1 MEIAAQPQVCADGG
15 FLLIAGVCFLSYL
28 AGALPF
34 GYLVARFRGVEDIR
48 LRGSGNIGAT
58 NVTRVLGASWGAL
71 VLVLDV
77 AKGAF
82 GTWLGSAYL
91 PWGRMG
97 GLLTGLLA
105 VAGHNWPVFLRFRGG
120 KGVAVSFG
128 MLVALYPGLA
138 LFATAVFAFTV
149 LVSRYVSLGSL
160 VGSWAACFATLF
172 SSGYNL
178 FDRIAIAVFCILI
191 TVRHKDN
198 IRRLISG
205 TERKIGKF
213 GRQT

>member
-1 MEIAAQPQVCADGG
+1 MEMAALARVCPAGG
-15 FLLIAGVCFLSYL
+15 FLLIAGVCFLAYL

-58 NVTRVLGASWGAL
+58 NVMRVLGPSWGAL
-71 VLVLDV
+71 VLLLD
-77 AKGAF
+77 ASKGAF
-82 GTWLGSAYL
+82 GAWLGMVYL

-97 GLLTGLLA
+97 GLLTGLCA
-105 VAGHNWPVFLRFRGG
+105 VAGHNWPIFLRFKGG
-120 KGVAVSFG
+120 KGVAASLGV
-128 MLVALYPGLA
+128 LVAVYPGLA
-138 LFATAVFAFTV
+138 LFATAVFALTV
-149 LVSRYVSLGSL
+149 VMSRYVSLGSL
-160 VGSWAACFATLF
+160 VASWAAFGATLF
-172 SSGYNL
+172 SFRYDL

-205 TERKIGKF
+205 TERKLGSSAGK
-213 GRQT
+213 R